1 MACALVAL
9 NSTTGCPDN
18 EGGVQ
23 YSYVAKLDTDL
34 TAITITSGQISGLTM
49 ASTGLWKKLQ
59 YDKDGTAYFNAT
71 GERINDTGPLRYN
84 QEGLIKF
91 GGFTNAYKGFADDA
105 GDCCKLVFIHVLT
118 NGALVLQGLEIDT
131 TATGNYTGTKTND
144 TKITPSLW
152 GGTSEE
158 EARLEVLI
166 RGKSKKLPP
175 FTTLTP
181 AAIEAL

>member
-1 MACALVAL
+1 MACALLAL

-34 TAITITSGQISGLTM
+34 TAITVTSGQISAMTM

-71 GERINDTGPLRYN
+71 GERINDTGSLRYA
-84 QEGLIKF
+84 QEGNIKF
-91 GGFTNAYKGFADDA
+91 GGFSQAYKAWADDA

-118 NGALVLQGLEIDT
+118 NGALVLQGIEIDA
-131 TATGNYTGTKTND
+131 TATGGFTGTKSQD
-144 TKITPSLW
+144 TKITPSMLA
-152 GGTSEE
+152 GTSDED
-158 EARLEVLI
+158 ARLEILI
-166 RGKSKKLPP
+166 RGRSKKLAP

-181 AAIEAL
+181 AAIELL